1 MDFQPQFRL
10 IGPVECW
17 GPGGRIDL
25 GPLKQRTVMAA
36 LLADTGRVVTQE
48 TLIERVWDDAPPAEV
63 RNVLYTYV
71 TRLRRILASAN
82 ATTAV
87 NGNGNGNAQGYVNAN
102 GSGGGSANA
111 NAAGGKANGDQT
123 APVHL
128 VRRSGGYLLEADP
141 EAVDVHRLRTLTARA
156 KGPGLDDTERS
167 TLFRAALAGADG
179 IPLADLTCAWAAR
192 AREHLVRQRG
202 DALIGLAAVET
213 RLGRSATVVD
223 ALHQALTDQ
232 PLAEDLA
239 AALMAALHH
248 AGRTAEALEVFART
262 RAVLATEL
270 GVEPGADLRRLHEEI
285 LRGTLDPVTAC
296 VTLRAGGAGSIGST
310 GATGGEGGVGSTGA
324 PVSAGGWAGQVA
336 PTLLRGLPDSMP
348 ARPPVAHRHRTW
360 ADHRVVRPHMLPA
373 QIDHFAGR
381 PLEEAAIASALT
393 AADQPS
399 AAIVAVIGGSG
410 LGKSALALHVA
421 HLLREEFP
429 DGQLYAELHGT
440 AGPAATAQI
449 LVRFLRALGVATE
462 TLPDTIEELADLYR
476 GALSGRRVLVVLDG
490 IADEEQVAPLLPG
503 SPDCGVL
510 ITSRDHLAGI
520 GCTRVIVDVLRE
532 AEAIRLLAAVTGE
545 DRVRAEPQAARALT
559 ELCGR
564 LPIAVRIAGARLLT
578 RPHWPIAR
586 LVARLS
592 DERGRLDE
600 LVHGR
605 MAVRDALDHGYR
617 ALDKSARTL
626 FRQLGRL
633 DDDNFDPRL
642 VSQLLGV
649 DQDTADDVLDQ
660 LVASHIVRPAG
671 RDDHGK
677 VSYRL
682 GGLARL
688 YARDR
693 AEAEGTDREARRAA
707 TLSLE
712 VHRDSRRIG
721 GPGCHPRSGATL
733 LPRTG

>member
-1 MDFQPQFRL
+1 M
-10 IGPVECW
+10 ECW
-17 GPGGRIDL
+17 GPDGRVDL

-71 TRLRRILASAN
+71 TRLRRVLASAN
-82 ATTAV
+82 
-87 NGNGNGNAQGYVNAN
+87 GEGEE
-102 GSGGGSANA
+102 S
-111 NAAGGKANGDQT
+111 

-128 VRRSGGYLLEADP
+128 LRRSGGYLLEADP
-141 EAVDVHRLRTLTARA
+141 DAVDVHRLRTLTARA
-156 KGPGLDDTERS
+156 KGPGLDDAERS

-202 DALIGLAAVET
+202 EALIGYAAVET
-213 RLGRSATVVD
+213 RLGRPATVVD

-239 AALMAALHH
+239 AALMTALHH

-262 RAVLATEL
+262 RGTIASEL
-270 GVEPGADLRRLHEEI
+270 GVEPGAELRRLHEDI
-285 LRGTLDPVTAC
+285 LRGALDPV
-296 VTLRAGGAGSIGST
+296 GADRRT
-310 GATGGEGGVGSTGA
+310 A
-324 PVSAGGWAGQVA
+324 PVLRRGGPDPA
-336 PTLLRGLPDSMP
+336 PV
-348 ARPPVAHRHRTW
+348 RPPIAHRHRAW
-360 ADHRVVRPHMLPA
+360 AEHPVVRPHMLPA

-381 PLEEAAIASALT
+381 PEEEAAIAAALT
-393 AADQPS
+393 GADQPS
-399 AAIVAVIGGSG
+399 AAIVAVIGASG

-429 DGQLYAELHGT
+429 DGQLYAELNGG
-440 AGPAATAQI
+440 AGPAVTAQI

-462 TLPDTIEELADLYR
+462 TLPDTVEELADLYR
-476 GALSGRRVLVVLDG
+476 GALAGRRVLVVLDG

-545 DRVRAEPQAARALT
+545 DRVRAEPQAARVLT

-578 RPHWPIAR
+578 RPHWPISR

-617 ALDKSARTL
+617 SLDKPARTL

-633 DDDNFDPRL
+633 DDDHFDPRL

-677 VSYRL
+677 PRYRL

-712 VHRDSRRIG
+712 AHRDTRRIAG
-721 GPGCHPRSGATL
+721 AVCHPRGATL